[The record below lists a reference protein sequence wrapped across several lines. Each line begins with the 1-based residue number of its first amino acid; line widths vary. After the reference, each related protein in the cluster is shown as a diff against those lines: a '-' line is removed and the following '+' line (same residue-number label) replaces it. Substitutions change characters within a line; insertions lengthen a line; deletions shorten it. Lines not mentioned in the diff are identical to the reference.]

1 MQAHSFHWILYN
13 EGEKI
18 QLKFRLSV
26 QKWQSVG
33 DVEESSTPEQIIK
46 NVDNIKLRRCY
57 QLIIKTLYWLFGF
70 FTNTSK

>member
-1 MQAHSFHWILYN
+1 MKGKYLIQII
-13 EGEKI
+13 KI
-18 QLKFRLSV
+18 QTLSTEMTE
-26 QKWQSVG
+26 SVC